1 MPLGLPL
8 ITATL
13 GMYGCFL
20 RIKIVLLNHTTLLY
34 LIKPPILSF

>member
-13 GMYGCFL
+13 GVYGV
-20 RIKIVLLNHTTLLY
+20 VLLNHTTLLY